1 MPDQTDTNAVHPR
14 FDGFEAH
21 YASDIEPW
29 IMKQENRRKLFL
41 KLAGLAIVV
50 TIVLVAGLQ
59 LLYWGA
65 IGDAFHIAAILFVV
79 PAVMGAA
86 VCWGIVWLFRF
97 SIKQYLVPKVCQFAG
112 LTFDARPTSFPF
124 NLFDE
129 ADFLPNHDRKV
140 WEDGITGSHG
150 DVNFRLVETKLQ
162 TRNSSSSS
170 SGENWRTKWRGMFFL
185 LEFPKP
191 FQGRTIVTRERSAM
205 GKLFAGQPADP
216 VRLED
221 PRFEKLFEAYSTDQV
236 EARYLLTPTFMERV
250 VALAAMVG
258 RDSPE
263 FMFVDNRLGIAVRSR
278 KNRFEGGSILT
289 PMQDRKRVDDLVLEL
304 SLIFHMIDTLQI
316 NMKTHA

>member
-1 MPDQTDTNAVHPR
+1 MAEASQVDTDHPR
-14 FDGFEAH
+14 FDGFDAH
-21 YASDIEPW
+21 YASAIEPW
-29 IMKQENRRKLFL
+29 IVKQESRRKLFL

-50 TIVLVAGLQ
+50 TIVLIAALQ

-65 IGDAFHIAAILFVV
+65 IGDAFHIAAILFLV
-79 PAVMGAA
+79 PAVMGGA

-97 SIKQYLVPKVCQFAG
+97 SIKQYLVPKVCDFAG
-112 LTFDARPTSFPF
+112 LAFTARPTSFPF
-124 NLFDE
+124 NLFDD

-140 WEDGITGSHG
+140 WEDGISGTHE
-150 DVNFRLVETKLQ
+150 DVSFSLVETKLQ
-162 TRNSSSSS
+162 KRHRSDNGSDS
-170 SGENWRTKWRGMFFL
+170 WRTRWRGMFFL

-191 FQGRTIVTRERSAM
+191 FHGRTVVTREKGAM
-205 GKLFAGQPADP
+205 SKLFSGKPADN

-250 VALAAMVG
+250 VALASMVG
-258 RDSPE
+258 KDSPE
-263 FMFVDNRLGIAVRSR
+263 FVFVDNRLGIAVKSS

-304 SLIFHMIDTLQI
+304 SLIFHTIDTLQI
-316 NMKTHA
+316 NMKTHT